1 MWSDHDFKAVSL
13 LWMQHPHNLQFLM
26 LESKYSSII
35 HNHIRR
41 EFKTKTLLLEQIQI
55 LGHVPVLV
63 IPQSQRDKKVLR
75 NCNWRIGAKNAWF
88 DSTPKNIK
96 ALKCIETTKATRK
109 QKRTPWQAL
118 PSTARACSL
127 RTKPVIQFHYI
138 LSPPFYFEILF
149 WQLEPRAFCDN
160 ALCLPKNTTLDL
172 FPFGY

>member
-96 ALKCIETTKATRK
+96 ALKCIETTKAKRK
-109 QKRTPWQAL
+109 QEPTPWQAL

-127 RTKPVIQFHYI
+127 RTKPVISFHYFFRAP
-138 LSPPFYFEILF
+138 LYFESLILTIGTPSF
-149 WQLEPRAFCDN
+149 LW
-160 ALCLPKNTTLDL
+160 
-172 FPFGY
+172 